1 MKKVWT
7 ILLILLSC
15 AAVGIGIYWYLT
27 QATPDIKETT
37 EEPTEKDVETTDVV
51 VEELSVEGE
60 IVMVEAEEIVEITEQ
75 TNGLVM
81 FENLALDTMMLGK
94 WQHAIDTGWYRVYT
108 MEPAGDDY
116 YWGREW
122 NTSDDI
128 LEEDL
133 TPYGNGWFK
142 WKKDGD
148 NVVELHMTENQIVSV
163 PYEYKMLR
171 LSNQEMRY
179 KETADAEKQQFNKCL
194 DW

>member
-15 AAVGIGIYWYLT
+15 AAVGIGIYWYVT

-81 FENLALDTMMLGK
+81 FEDLALDTMMLGK

>member
-1 MKKVWT
+1 MKKLWI
-7 ILLILLSC
+7 ILLILV
-15 AAVGIGIYWYLT
+15 AIAIGVGVYWYLNQEHQEDKDSIT
-27 QATPDIKETT
+27 TT
-37 EEPTEKDVETTDVV
+37 EESTAVEI
-51 VEELSVEGE
+51 EEESTAEEDG
-60 IVMVEAEEIVEITEQ
+60 IMIMEAEEVEEITEE
-75 TNGLVM
+75 THGLVT
-81 FENLALDTMMLGK
+81 FEEIALDTMMLGK
-94 WQHAIDTGWYRVYT
+94 WQHATDTGWYRVYT

-128 LEEDL
+128 FEEDL

-148 NVVELHMTENQIVSV
+148 NVVEMHMTDHQIASI

-171 LSNQEMRY
+171 LSNNEMRY
-179 KETADAEKQQFNKCL
+179 KETADADKQQFNKCS

>member
-51 VEELSVEGE
+51 VEEPSVEGE
-60 IVMVEAEEIVEITEQ
+60 MVMVEAEEIVEITEE

-81 FENLALDTMMLGK
+81 FEDLALDTMMLGK

-142 WKKDGD
+142 WKKDGN
-148 NVVELHMTENQIVSV
+148 NVVELHMTEHQIVSV

>member
-51 VEELSVEGE
+51 VEEPSVEGE

-75 TNGLVM
+75 ANGLVM
-81 FENLALDTMMLGK
+81 FEDLALDTMMLGK

-179 KETADAEKQQFNKCL
+179 KETADAKKQQFNKCL

>member
-60 IVMVEAEEIVEITEQ
+60 IVMVEAEDIVEITEQ

-81 FENLALDTMMLGK
+81 FEDLALDTMMLGK

-116 YWGREW
+116 YWGKEW

>member
-60 IVMVEAEEIVEITEQ
+60 IVMVEAEDIVEITEQ

-81 FENLALDTMMLGK
+81 FEDLALDTMMLGK

>member
-1 MKKVWT
+1 MKKLWI
-7 ILLILLSC
+7 ILLILV
-15 AAVGIGIYWYLT
+15 AIAIGVGVYWYLNQEDKDST
-27 QATPDIKETT
+27 TT
-37 EEPTEKDVETTDVV
+37 EESTAVEI
-51 VEELSVEGE
+51 EEESTAEEDG
-60 IVMVEAEEIVEITEQ
+60 IIIMEAEEVEEITEE
-75 TNGLVM
+75 THGLVT
-81 FENLALDTMMLGK
+81 FEEIALDTMMLGK
-94 WQHAIDTGWYRVYT
+94 WQHATDTGWYRVYT

-128 LEEDL
+128 FEEDL

-148 NVVELHMTENQIVSV
+148 NVVEMHMTDNQIASI

-171 LSNQEMRY
+171 LSNNEMRY
-179 KETADAEKQQFNKCL
+179 KETADADKQQFNKCS

>member
-7 ILLILLSC
+7 ILFILLGC

-51 VEELSVEGE
+51 VEEPSEEGE
-60 IVMVEAEEIVEITEQ
+60 MVMIEAEEIVEITEE

-81 FENLALDTMMLGK
+81 FEDLTLDTMMLGK

>member
-1 MKKVWT
+1 MKKLWI
-7 ILLILLSC
+7 ILLILV
-15 AAVGIGIYWYLT
+15 AIAIGVGVYWYLNQEHQEDKDSIT
-27 QATPDIKETT
+27 TT
-37 EEPTEKDVETTDVV
+37 EESTAVEI
-51 VEELSVEGE
+51 EEESTAEEDG
-60 IVMVEAEEIVEITEQ
+60 IIIMEAEEVEEITEE
-75 TNGLVM
+75 THGLVT
-81 FENLALDTMMLGK
+81 FEEIALDTMMLGK
-94 WQHAIDTGWYRVYT
+94 WQHATDTGWYRVYT

-128 LEEDL
+128 FEEDL

-148 NVVELHMTENQIVSV
+148 NVVEMHMTDHQIASI

-171 LSNQEMRY
+171 LSNNEMRY
-179 KETADAEKQQFNKCL
+179 KETADADKQQFNKCS

>member
-81 FENLALDTMMLGK
+81 FEDLALDTMMLGK

>member
-1 MKKVWT
+1 MKKLWI
-7 ILLILLSC
+7 ILLILV
-15 AAVGIGIYWYLT
+15 AIAIGVGVYWYLNQENQEDKDST
-27 QATPDIKETT
+27 TT
-37 EEPTEKDVETTDVV
+37 EESTAVEL
-51 VEELSVEGE
+51 EEESTAEEDG
-60 IVMVEAEEIVEITEQ
+60 IIIMEAEEVEEITEE
-75 TNGLVM
+75 THGLVT
-81 FENLALDTMMLGK
+81 FEEIALDTMMLGK
-94 WQHAIDTGWYRVYT
+94 WQHATDTGWYRVYT

-128 LEEDL
+128 FEEDL

-148 NVVELHMTENQIVSV
+148 NVVEMHMTDHQIASV

-171 LSNQEMRY
+171 LSNNEMRY
-179 KETADAEKQQFNKCL
+179 KETADADKQQFNKCS

>member
-60 IVMVEAEEIVEITEQ
+60 IVMVEAEDIVEITEQ

-81 FENLALDTMMLGK
+81 FEDLALDTMMLGK

-108 MEPAGDDY
+108 MEPAGDNY

>member
-1 MKKVWT
+1 MKKLWI
-7 ILLILLSC
+7 ILLILV
-15 AAVGIGIYWYLT
+15 AIAIGVGVYWYLNQENQEDKDSIT
-27 QATPDIKETT
+27 TT
-37 EEPTEKDVETTDVV
+37 EESTAVEI
-51 VEELSVEGE
+51 EEESTAEEDG
-60 IVMVEAEEIVEITEQ
+60 IIIMEAEEVEEITEE
-75 TNGLVM
+75 THGLVT
-81 FENLALDTMMLGK
+81 FEEIALDTMMLGK
-94 WQHAIDTGWYRVYT
+94 WQHATDTGWYRVYT

-128 LEEDL
+128 FEEDL

-148 NVVELHMTENQIVSV
+148 NVVEMHMTDHQIASI

-171 LSNQEMRY
+171 LSNNEMRY
-179 KETADAEKQQFNKCL
+179 KETADADKQQFNKCS

>member
-1 MKKVWT
+1 MKKVWI
-7 ILLILLSC
+7 ILLILI
-15 AAVGIGIYWYLT
+15 AVAIGAGVYWYLGQEDKT
-27 QATPDIKETT
+27 RTATT
-37 EEPTEKDVETTDVV
+37 EDSTTVEL
-51 VEELSVEGE
+51 EEDGT
-60 IVMVEAEEIVEITEQ
+60 IMMEAEEVEKITED
-75 TNGLVM
+75 THGLVT
-81 FENLALDTMMLGK
+81 FEEIVLDTMMLGK
-94 WQHAIDTGWYRVYT
+94 WQHATDTGWYRVYT

-128 LEEDL
+128 FEEDL

-148 NVVELHMTENQIVSV
+148 NVVEMHMTDHQIASI

-171 LSNQEMRY
+171 LSNNEMRY
-179 KETADAEKQQFNKCL
+179 KETADADKQQFNKCS

>member
-15 AAVGIGIYWYLT
+15 AAVGIGIYWYLP

-81 FENLALDTMMLGK
+81 FEDLALDTMMLGK

>member
-81 FENLALDTMMLGK
+81 FEDLALDTMMLGK

-116 YWGREW
+116 YCGREW

>member
-27 QATPDIKETT
+27 QATSDIKETT

-81 FENLALDTMMLGK
+81 FEDLALDTMMLGK

-194 DW
+194 NW

>member
-81 FENLALDTMMLGK
+81 FEDLALDTMMLGK

-142 WKKDGD
+142 WKKDGN
-148 NVVELHMTENQIVSV
+148 NVVELHMTEHQIVSV

-171 LSNQEMRY
+171 LSSQEMRY

>member
-51 VEELSVEGE
+51 VEELSVEGK

-81 FENLALDTMMLGK
+81 FEDLALDTMMLGK

>member
-81 FENLALDTMMLGK
+81 FEDLALDTMMLGK

-148 NVVELHMTENQIVSV
+148 NVVELHRTENQIVSV

>member
-37 EEPTEKDVETTDVV
+37 DVV

-60 IVMVEAEEIVEITEQ
+60 IVMVEAEEIVEITEE

-81 FENLALDTMMLGK
+81 FEDLALDTMMLGK

-142 WKKDGD
+142 WKKDGN
-148 NVVELHMTENQIVSV
+148 NVVELHMTEHQIVSV